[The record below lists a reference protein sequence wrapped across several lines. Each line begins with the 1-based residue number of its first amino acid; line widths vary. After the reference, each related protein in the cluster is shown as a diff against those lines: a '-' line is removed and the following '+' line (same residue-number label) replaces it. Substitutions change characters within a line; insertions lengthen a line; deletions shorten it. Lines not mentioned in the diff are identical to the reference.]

1 MRISG
6 NGKRTPTGNNS
17 RKTSSKSLEK
27 TIAKGS
33 ENIARGSSNTRKG
46 ANMPSRVNLEEKILV
61 ENEKAELEIKQN
73 IIENQNSTLD
83 NKNAIHSSGKS
94 SIKNKKEKS
103 RKQKDGKLKKKPLVV
118 KPIGKLGGKRIS
130 CMVLCGILGSIFVG
144 GVSYGLYYN
153 IVRYPCQMKEDIESS
168 GLGGIN
174 RWVEAINTCSNNTI
188 KGITGDDSFLAKE
201 LEYANGNENKIKFIK
216 KMINTVAYT
225 PKQVEAKNIY
235 GNPLISRV
243 DDKVVYTSSLVNG
256 TEEVTVSY
264 IDYTKVPLDEG
275 KIRDI
280 VSKNKLTIGLG
291 DYSNGLVEVFC
302 EYMNS
307 LDSKDIFLV
316 SVDHIPSM
324 VFDGTKYYMTADE
337 DVYLDRVLFSSNEF
351 RDLLIRFSEVVAK
364 GMVNPDWT
372 AWNKLSDTDKEG
384 KAEPSK
390 VLESL
395 PTTSAWNDWSSKS
408 EDEKKNLK
416 EPNKYESSKVMST
429 SWCGAYYLLNEYQSV
444 DSSGNV
450 VNKQVEAEVGNGT
463 IENPASLNTGIV
475 TSMFVSSVDSNKNSN
490 RVAKPI
496 KVKLIDYR
504 VSQDALNYFE
514 SKDIRNRGYDIKSE
528 VQYASYTFEVTN
540 LSDETLTIY
549 DNSSLSDGS
558 ANLAPRTGTVYGLQ
572 NSVTL
577 KPYETGIIES
587 WGCSTELNKKY
598 LIWGGDF
605 SRELPV
611 IWFKVLAGDKDNLDE
626 NKGVAIN
633 KIPEEESKSR

>member
-6 NGKRTPTGNNS
+6 NGKRVPMGNNS

-27 TIAKGS
+27 TIAKGG

-216 KMINTVAYT
+216 KMVSTVAYT

-243 DDKVVYTSSLVNG
+243 DDKVVYTSSLVND

-307 LDSKDIFLV
+307 LNNNDIPLAKDERIPYLV
-316 SVDHIPSM
+316 K
-324 VFDGTKYYMTADE
+324 GTDKYFMTGDE
-337 DVYLDRVLFSSNEF
+337 DVYLDKVLFSSKEF
-351 RDLLIRFSEVVAK
+351 HDLLIRFSEVVAK

-372 AWNKLSDTDKEG
+372 AWSKLSDEAKKGTP
-384 KAEPSK
+384 EPSK
-390 VLESL
+390 ILEEL
-395 PTTSAWNDWSSKS
+395 PANKEWVEWNSKS
-408 EDEKKNLK
+408 EEEKKTSP
-416 EPNKYESSKVMST
+416 EPIKYDSSRVMSNI
-429 SWCGAYYLLNEYQSV
+429 WCGSYYLINEYKSV

-450 VNKQVEAEVGNGT
+450 VGKKVEAEFGDGT
-463 IENPASLNTGIV
+463 FENPSSINTGVV
-475 TSMFVSSVDSNKNSN
+475 TSMFVTDMEGN

-540 LSDETLTIY
+540 LSDDELTIY
-549 DNSSLSDGS
+549 DNSSLSDRA

-572 NSVTL
+572 SSVKL
-577 KPYETGIIES
+577 KPYQTGIIES
-587 WGCSTELNKKY
+587 WGCSTELNNKY

-605 SRELPV
+605 NRELPV
-611 IWFKVLAGDKDNLDE
+611 VWFRVLSGNLEDTSE
-626 NKGVAIN
+626 DKGVTLNNI
-633 KIPEEESKSR
+633 R